1 MMQVT
6 FEYPLPNEQG
16 RYDLSEEELVELLE
30 KAYNKGISIGIQSHL
45 PIVTDTR
52 PFCTG
57 CGSRN
62 IYTTTDMINGHS
74 IYHCSHCGMHW
85 EV

>member
-1 MMQVT
+1 MIQVM

-30 KAYNKGISIGIQSHL
+30 KAYKKGINVGVQSL
-45 PIVTDTR
+45 PLAVTDTR
-52 PFCTG
+52 PFCIK
-57 CGSRN
+57 CGNRN
-62 IYTTTDMINGHS
+62 TYTTISVTNGHS
-74 IYHCSHCGMHW
+74 IYHCSYCGTHW

>member
-1 MMQVT
+1 MIQVT

-16 RYDLSEEELVELLE
+16 RYDLSEEELRELLE
-30 KAYNKGISIGIQSHL
+30 KAYQKGISMGIQSHL

-52 PFCTG
+52 PFCTK
-57 CGSRN
+57 CGNRD
-62 IYTTTDMINGHS
+62 IYTTIDVTNRHS
-74 IYHCSHCGMHW
+74 IYHCSCCGMHW